1 MNSVHPRKARV
12 PHAGVEFEIVEIIDI
27 EETDRRPI
35 QPNYRGMLRF
45 TDGTVSQFV
54 TDIDGL
60 DDSHEYQ
67 VAYEYTTTL
76 MSETAVEIKGVPGLE

>member
-1 MNSVHPRKARV
+1 MEFMHPEKTRV
-12 PHAGVEFEIVEIIDI
+12 PHTGVEFEVIEIIDI

-35 QPNYRGMLRF
+35 QPNHRGMLRF
-45 TDGTVSQFV
+45 TDGAVSKFI

-60 DDSHEYQ
+60 EESHEYQ